1 LTATQLLV
9 LIGALAAIRGV
20 FLLRPSLNVRSF
32 WLKLGLLVSLV
43 LIGWYLLQPETLERI
58 PRNAKLAALLVSCLA
73 VLFALPRGTLS
84 ETQKKTLLEYMDS
97 IIIAGVTALVLIAY
111 VVRSFYIPSGS
122 MEQTLEVNDM
132 ILVNELVYGFPMHY
146 EPARGDIVVFHPPD
160 AAHSEGKDY
169 IKRVIGLP
177 GETIEVTDDE
187 VVKIDGKP
195 LDEPYKFKDDRGI
208 RMDGYGPVKV
218 PEGHVFVMGD
228 NRRNSQDSRVWG
240 PLPKKN
246 IIGKAFV
253 IFYPF
258 QRVRILH

>member
-1 LTATQLLV
+1 MTATQLLV

-20 FLLRPSLNVRSF
+20 FLLRPSMQVRSL
-32 WLKLGLLVSLV
+32 WLKLGLILSLGV
-43 LIGWYLLQPETLERI
+43 IGWYLLQPETLERV
-58 PRNAKLAALLVSCLA
+58 PHNAKLAALIVSSLA

-84 ETQKKTLLEYMDS
+84 ESQKKTLLEYMDS

-122 MEQTLEVNDM
+122 MEKTLEVNDM
-132 ILVNELVYGFPMHY
+132 ILVNELVYGFPLRY
-146 EPARGDIVVFHPPD
+146 EPARGDIIVFHPPD

-169 IKRVIGLP
+169 IKRVIAVA
-177 GETIEVTDDE
+177 GETIEVKDE
-187 VVKIDGKP
+187 TVYINGKP
-195 LDEPYKFKDDRGI
+195 LDEPYKHNDKHGIPMDDYPELQI
-208 RMDGYGPVKV
+208 

-246 IIGKAFV
+246 IIGRAFV